1 MRTARYWRAG
11 AFSSDRKRAAPSGP
25 GDVTNSHPGS
35 PPRSWRSSVAQRPL
49 LCALLRIG
57 VALGLRFLL
66 ALLMNWPVKTAV
78 LLGFIV
84 SLSSTAVAITG
95 ESEMQRDAL
104 LLSFRSAVQKS
115 RPLRDGLSQL
125 GRRSK

>member
-1 MRTARYWRAG
+1 
-11 AFSSDRKRAAPSGP
+11 
-25 GDVTNSHPGS
+25 
-35 PPRSWRSSVAQRPL
+35 
-49 LCALLRIG
+49 LLRIG

-84 SLSSTAVAITG
+84 SLSSTAVLIARAIC
-95 ESEMQRDAL
+95 SETL
-104 LLSFRSAVQKS
+104 FCFRFGPPYKKN